1 MKTENLDAYRVPFK
15 AAVLKHI
22 QESLDADEWARLR
35 SMAANRSRFV
45 DYNDTADL
53 DASPERL
60 LDAGL
65 SEDSISVEQTLT
77 PPFKAKAGQIEMIE
91 GQPVYYVNG
100 QGIYFWGLEPANGL
114 TLMFWATH
122 PAYPPSW

>member
-1 MKTENLDAYRVPFK
+1 MKTENLDAYRAPFK

-22 QESLDADEWARLR
+22 HESLDADEWARLR

-45 DYNDTADL
+45 DRNDTADL
-53 DASPERL
+53 EASPEKL
-60 LDAGL
+60 LDAAL
-65 SEDSISVEQTLT
+65 SEDSISVQQTLV
-77 PPFKAKAGQIEMIE
+77 PAFKANAVEIGQIE
-91 GQPVYYVNG
+91 GQPVYYVDG
-100 QGIYFWGLEPANGL
+100 QGMYLWGLEPVNGL